1 MIDSLSLLKSGGSIR
16 WEIGKNKKTESPR
29 ARRRTIERQKEKTK
43 KENAFSNFFSYQYNN
58 SA

>member
-43 KENAFSNFFSYQYNN
+43 KENAFSNFFSYQ
-58 SA
+58 